1 MVGKYLVVGAN
12 SFSGSHFVAHLL
24 SKGHEVAGLSRSHE
38 PDYPFLPRLWNEL
51 PGPYSFHQIDLN
63 SEGARLGDVLAEI
76 NPEIVVNFAAQGMV
90 AQSWEKPWDWFQTN
104 TVGLSC
110 FLHALLELKSLRK
123 YVHISTPEVYGST
136 TGWIPESWSFR
147 PSTPYATSRAAGD
160 WHVANMAKIMGIP
173 AVLTRAA
180 NVYGPGQQLYR
191 VVPRAFLSGMLGEP
205 FPLQGEGGSTRSF
218 IHIRDVCEAT
228 YLLAEGD
235 FDEDVFHISTNEL
248 VSIRSLV
255 STIADM
261 MSSDYSLEIVSH
273 PERAGKDLTYQLDS
287 SLLRGRTGWSDKV
300 SLEAG
305 LGEVFEWA
313 HRHFDKLQ
321 AVPRDYVHKS

>member
-1 MVGKYLVVGAN
+1 VVNKYLVVGAN
-12 SFSGSHFVAHLL
+12 SFSGSHFAAHLL
-24 SKGHEVAGLSRSHE
+24 SQGHEVVGLSRSPE

-51 PGPYSFHQIDLN
+51 PGSYSFHRIDLN
-63 SEGARLGDVLAEI
+63 SEGLGLGALIAEI
-76 NPEIVVNFAAQGMV
+76 MV
-90 AQSWEKPWDWFQTN
+90 AQSWEEPWDWFQTN
-104 TVGLSC
+104 TVGLSYL
-110 FLHALLELKSLRK
+110 LHALLQLKSLKK

-160 WHVANMAKIMGIP
+160 WHVANLAKIMEIP

-191 VVPRAFLSGMLGEP
+191 VIPRAFLSGMVGEP

-235 FDEDVFHISTNEL
+235 FDEDLFHISTNEL

-261 MSSDYSLEIVSH
+261 VSSDYSLKIVAH

-287 SLLRGRTGWSDKV
+287 SLLRGRTGWSDKIT
-300 SLEAG
+300 LEAG
-305 LGEVFEWA
+305 LGEVFDWA
-313 HRHFDKLQ
+313 HRHFDVLQ
-321 AVPRDYVHKS
+321 TVPRDYVHKS